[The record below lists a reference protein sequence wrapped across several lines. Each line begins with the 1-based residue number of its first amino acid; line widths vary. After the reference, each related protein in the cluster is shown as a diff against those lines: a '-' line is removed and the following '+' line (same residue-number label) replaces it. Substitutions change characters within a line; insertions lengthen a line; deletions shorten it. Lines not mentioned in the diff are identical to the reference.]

1 MQFHISKGG
10 KYKYKFV
17 TEYSDAT
24 LINCVHNL
32 NKGYVHKKKK
42 KKERKR
48 EKYWI
53 KILNTKK
60 TAKCYCNR

>member
-42 KKERKR
+42 KKKGN
-48 EKYWI
+48 EKSIGLKY
-53 KILNTKK
+53 
-60 TAKCYCNR
+60 